1 MKTILIF
8 IFSILI
14 LASCSPDEFPALGDR
29 ADRVSQL
36 TGTWSLT
43 KVTQEDKDAVR
54 KGFPFFAQVQDITN
68 AFPYTE
74 VTLTLNTD
82 NTFTLESSNA
92 PNILGGLSSG
102 LWAVDDQM
110 FPSIVTFTSGS
121 DSFQLTIGSF
131 AEIGAGVITMKKARL
146 EDKGDRMDN
155 VLEYIYEFKK

>member
-68 AFPYTE
+68 AFPYTSI
-74 VTLTLNTD
+74 TLSLNVD
-82 NTFTLESSNA
+82 NTFTLDNGNG

-102 LWAVDDQM
+102 TWAVDDQM
-110 FPSIVTFTSGS
+110 FPSTLIFTSGS
-121 DSFQLTIGSF
+121 DSFELSIGSF
-131 AEIGAGVITMKKARL
+131 AEIGDGVITLVKARQEEKSGSL
-146 EDKGDRMDN
+146 QD
-155 VLEYIYEFKK
+155 VLEYNYEFSK